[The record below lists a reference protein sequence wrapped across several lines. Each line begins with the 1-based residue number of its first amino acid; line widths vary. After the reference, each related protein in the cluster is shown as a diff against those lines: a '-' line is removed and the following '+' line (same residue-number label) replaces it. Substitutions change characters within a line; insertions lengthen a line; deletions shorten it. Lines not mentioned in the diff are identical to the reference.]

1 MDQQNLAQVQ
11 PPQGLMNEQQKNNLI
26 SDLGL
31 DSLPEDQRNAFLA
44 NMVDTVLNRVFL
56 RVSQVLTEQD
66 LQMLDTLQQGP
77 NPDQAVNQFLASRI
91 PTFNSIVDEEIAT
104 LKEEMKTAVEAM
116 KTTLPQ
122 QAQQD

>member
-91 PTFNSIVDEEIAT
+91 PTFNSIVDEEIAN

-116 KTTLPQ
+116 KTSLPQ
-122 QAQQD
+122 GQ